1 MKPAVKQNVNS
12 IQPLVREFCVLDEE
26 RQDLERTVRKLKKK
40 LDDLKEQIQNVVGTA
55 TQLEVPYV
63 VSLGNFQ
70 ISQVLKHRDV
80 DAFSYDYVEFKIKT
94 E

>member
-70 ISQVLKHRDV
+70 ISQVLKRRDV